1 MNQMVV
7 PPHPGMQVTMPLL
20 GCVMRICLAGGGGLG
35 FPQDAGALSWGS
47 EGGRPCGSGPRAH
60 AGSACSSC
68 QPHPGPEGMYQRL
81 GRVVSE
87 CEDGVR
93 LRGRAALPADRLEQA
108 DCGECPQCLELPP
121 SMRRA
126 LLPPPVCSSRW
137 PWGGRACLWRRA
149 GVPTGR
155 LEGLV
160 PRALGVS
167 RHG

>member
-1 MNQMVV
+1 
-7 PPHPGMQVTMPLL
+7 MPLL
-20 GCVMRICLAGGGGLG
+20 GCVTRVCLAGGGGLG

-47 EGGRPCGSGPRAH
+47 EGGRPCGSGPHAH

-108 DCGECPQCLELPP
+108 DCGECPVSGTAALDEARSPASSCL
-121 SMRRA
+121 
-126 LLPPPVCSSRW
+126 LLPMTLGRQGLSVAVGRGIHRAA
-137 PWGGRACLWRRA
+137 GG
-149 GVPTGR
+149 PHS
-155 LEGLV
+155 
-160 PRALGVS
+160 LGTLCVQA
-167 RHG
+167 RIG